1 MVRGCDII
9 DLDYVKSGKADKN
22 MRYINELHEGDKM
35 NGIYLCKQRASA
47 VTKNGKPYDSVIL
60 QDKTG
65 TIDCKIWDPNSFGI
79 GEFDA
84 LDYVDVTGDVT
95 SFAGALQVSI
105 KRARKAQEDEYNPAD
120 YLPVSDKGMDTM
132 KHQLAVVVQSVK
144 NPYLAALLKKFFVED
159 AVFMKSFGEH
169 SAAKTVHH
177 SFMGGLMEHTLSVA
191 RMCDYMANQYP
202 IIKRDLLVSAALLHD
217 IGKTKELS
225 SFPLN
230 DYTDEGQL
238 LGHIYMGAE
247 MIHDAA
253 KEIEGFPED
262 LERQLVHCI
271 LAHHGELEYGSP
283 KKPAMVE
290 AVALNMA
297 DNTDAKMQTLT
308 ELFAADKTKK
318 EWLGFNRLFDSN
330 MRRTGDF

>member
-1 MVRGCDII
+1 M
-9 DLDYVKSGKADKN
+9 S
-22 MRYINELHEGDKM
+22 
-35 NGIYLCKQRASA
+35 GIYLCKQRTSA

-65 TIDCKIWDPNSFGI
+65 TIDGKIWDPNSFGI
-79 GEFDA
+79 ADFDA

-105 KRARKAQEDEYNPAD
+105 KRARKAQEDEFDPAD
-120 YLPVSDKGMDTM
+120 YLPVSEKGAADMRA
-132 KHQLAVVVQSVK
+132 QLTAFIQSVQ
-144 NPYLAALLKKFFVED
+144 NPYLGAMLKKFFVED
-159 AVFMKSFGEH
+159 AAFLKSFGDH

-191 RMCDYMANQYP
+191 RMCDYLAASYP
-202 IIKRDLLVSAALLHD
+202 IIKRDLLITAALLHD

-247 MIHDAA
+247 MIHDMAR
-253 KEIEGFPED
+253 EIPDFPAD

-308 ELFAADKTKK
+308 ELFNGDKTKK

-330 MRRTGDF
+330 MRRTGDL